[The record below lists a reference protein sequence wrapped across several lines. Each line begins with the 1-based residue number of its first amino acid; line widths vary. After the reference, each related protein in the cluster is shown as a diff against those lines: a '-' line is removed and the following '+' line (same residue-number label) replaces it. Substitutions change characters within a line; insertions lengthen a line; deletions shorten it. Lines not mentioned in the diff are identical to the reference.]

1 MDKIYSKGPICQEEG
16 ELDYHFNQKNFCK
29 LNFSIGG
36 NESVPYFGADI
47 KICTKCASD
56 ASEDAAIAKIK
67 AILIPIIDVY
77 KNM

>member
-1 MDKIYSKGPICQEEG
+1 MDKIYSKCPICQEEG

-36 NESVPYFGADI
+36 NENVPYFGVDI
-47 KICTKCASD
+47 KICTKCALD
-56 ASEDAAIAKIK
+56 TSETSVVAKIK
-67 AILIPIIDVY
+67 TLLTPIIDIY